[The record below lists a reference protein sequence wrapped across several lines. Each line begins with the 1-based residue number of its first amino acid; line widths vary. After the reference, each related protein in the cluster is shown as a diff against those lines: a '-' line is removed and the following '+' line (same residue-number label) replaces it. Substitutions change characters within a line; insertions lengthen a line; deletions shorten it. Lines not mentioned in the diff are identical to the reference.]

1 MPATT
6 LHNRSLG
13 NLRASFLSLL
23 LPGELC
29 DLALTLWVLMLDPAA
44 FGTGVPGQH
53 TNTRIASLYKRAFRP
68 RGVHTEICLQD
79 FLTCS
84 ASPEESKASRWC
96 VPESAGARCIAMAPS
111 GQAISS
117 TRYLSRL
124 CRSMLLS
131 AESP

>member
-13 NLRASFLSLL
+13 NLRTSFLSLF

-29 DLALTLWVLMLDPAA
+29 DLTLTLGVLMLDPAA

-53 TNTRIASLYKRAFRP
+53 TKTRIASLYKCALRP
-68 RGVHTEICLQD
+68 GGVPTEICLQD

-84 ASPEESKASRWC
+84 ASPEESKASGWC
-96 VPESAGARCIAMAPS
+96 VPESTGARCIAMAPS
-111 GQAISS
+111 GRAISFAH
-117 TRYLSRL
+117 YLHRL